1 MEESEKEFLFVEMKN
16 NLPGYVVKPM
26 KEGGSNNY
34 YGNDILDV
42 ITKPEVI
49 DTSIVQAKIFPPE
62 NDAYILREG
71 KLTKEKCINEIGIYG
86 IILSDDTQVH
96 MNKTAGY
103 LVRTKNVGSN
113 EGGVVMGFS
122 AIDVPYLVEG

>member
-16 NLPGYVVKPM
+16 NLPDYVVKPM

-71 KLTKEKCINEIGIYG
+71 KLTKEKSIYSFSFSHIINPYP
-86 IILSDDTQVH
+86 S
-96 MNKTAGY
+96 
-103 LVRTKNVGSN
+103 TK
-113 EGGVVMGFS
+113 
-122 AIDVPYLVEG
+122 